1 MKAKV
6 QFFLILQDTV
16 INHMQIIHR
25 KIYLQSQDSSRNRY
39 VLPGEE
45 RGERRV
51 RRSER
56 EGTIDP
62 GLKRAITIRQSARV
76 KKTKKL

>member
-6 QFFLILQDTV
+6 QFFLILQEKV
-16 INHMQIIHR
+16 INCMQIIHR
-25 KIYLQSQDSSRNRY
+25 KTYLQSQDSSRNRC

-51 RRSER
+51 RRSDR

-62 GLKRAITIRQSARV
+62 GLKRTTIIRQSARV